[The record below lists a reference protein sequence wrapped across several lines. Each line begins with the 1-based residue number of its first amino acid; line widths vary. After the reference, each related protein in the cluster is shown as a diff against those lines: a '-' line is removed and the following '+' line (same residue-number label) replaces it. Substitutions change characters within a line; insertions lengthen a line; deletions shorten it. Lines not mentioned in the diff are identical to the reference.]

1 VSTLLFVSDAKVVHE
16 PDPPLNS
23 PVKSSKSKN
32 SQTRK
37 GIVMKRPVSTFGLL
51 VVLTIFLTACAT
63 SYQPVPPITPV
74 DVDAGGYA
82 LKTQNMLVVLDASSS
97 MDDGYQQW
105 KKFDIATSVVG
116 NMAQTIP
123 SDMGIKSGL
132 RIFGGDPNLTKK
144 SSTLILDMGDF
155 DKAAFAKAL
164 STVTKAGGP
173 SPLGKA
179 ASAISTDLDGLEGK
193 TALILVTDA
202 AGMGTQPPASAM
214 AVKETFGDS
223 LCVYPILIG
232 DDANGKKLMDGIA
245 QIGGCGFA
253 TNADDLASG
262 QQMADYVRNIFVGD
276 MMDSDGDGVSDATDK
291 CPGTPAGVKV
301 DAVGCPLDSDKDG
314 VPDYLDKCPG
324 TPAGV
329 KVDSIGCPLDSDGD
343 GVPDS
348 LDKCPG
354 TPAGVKVDAAGC
366 PLTVLQS
373 GAVSWTF
380 NEINFEISKAD
391 IKPASYGILDEI
403 AAALGANP
411 QLKVV
416 VEGHTDSSGARAFNM
431 DLSNRR
437 AQAVVD
443 YLVGKGVSPSRLS
456 AKGYGPDRPI
466 AENATKLGR
475 SKNRRVQFTKVN

>member
-1 VSTLLFVSDAKVVHE
+1 MKH
-16 PDPPLNS
+16 
-23 PVKSSKSKN
+23 PVFKLAF
-32 SQTRK
+32 
-37 GIVMKRPVSTFGLL
+37 M
-51 VVLTIFLTACAT
+51 LTVAMLMSACAT
-63 SYQPVPPITPV
+63 SYEPVPPITPV
-74 DVDAGGYA
+74 GVDAGGYA
-82 LKTQNMLVVLDASSS
+82 LKTQNMLVILDASSS
-97 MDDGYQQW
+97 MDEGYQQW
-105 KKFDIATSVVG
+105 KKLDIATSVVG

-123 SDMGIKSGL
+123 ADMGIKSGL
-132 RIFGGDPNLTKK
+132 RIFGGDPDLTRK
-144 SSTLILDMGDF
+144 SSTLIVDMGDF
-155 DKAAFAKAL
+155 DKAAFTKGL
-164 STVTKAGGP
+164 STVSKAGGP

-179 ASAISTDLDGLEGK
+179 ASAIAADLEGLEGK
-193 TALILVTDA
+193 TALIIVSDA
-202 AGMGTQPPASAM
+202 AGMGTQPPATAM
-214 AVKETFGDS
+214 AIKEKFGDS

-232 DDANGKKLMDGIA
+232 DDADGKKLMDELA
-245 QIGGCGFA
+245 RIGGCGFA
-253 TNADDLASG
+253 TTADDLASG
-262 QQMADYVRNIFVGD
+262 QEMADYVRKIFIGEII
-276 MMDSDGDGVSDATDK
+276 DSDGDGVADAMDK

-301 DAVGCPLDSDKDG
+301 DALGCPLDSDKDG

-329 KVDSIGCPLDSDGD
+329 KVDSTGCPLDSDGD

-354 TPAGVKVDAAGC
+354 TPAGVKVDASGC

-380 NEINFEISKAD
+380 NEINFEVSKAD
-391 IKPASYGILDEI
+391 IKPSSYGILDEI

-416 VEGHTDSSGARAFNM
+416 VEGHTDSSGAHAFNM
-431 DLSNRR
+431 DLSKRR

-466 AENATKLGR
+466 ADNATKLGR
-475 SKNRRVQFTKVN
+475 SKNRRVQFTKVD

>member
-1 VSTLLFVSDAKVVHE
+1 MKHPVATLA
-16 PDPPLNS
+16 
-23 PVKSSKSKN
+23 
-32 SQTRK
+32 
-37 GIVMKRPVSTFGLL
+37 
-51 VVLTIFLTACAT
+51 VVLMIAALMSACAT
-63 SYQPVPPITPV
+63 SYQPVPPVSPV
-74 DVDAGGYA
+74 EVDAGGHA
-82 LKTQNMLVVLDASSS
+82 LKAQNMLVILDASSS
-97 MDDGYQQW
+97 MGQGYQQW
-105 KKFDIATSVVG
+105 KKLDIATSVVG

-123 SDMGIKSGL
+123 ADMGIKSGL
-132 RIFGGDPNLTKK
+132 RIFGGDPKLTRK
-144 SSTLILDMGDF
+144 SSTMIYDMGDF

-164 STVTKAGGP
+164 STVSEAGGP

-179 ASAISTDLDGLEGK
+179 SSAIAMDLEGLDGK
-193 TALILVTDA
+193 TAVIILTDA
-202 AGMGTQPPASAM
+202 KDMGIRPPASAN
-214 AVKETFGDS
+214 ALKEKFGDS
-223 LCVYPILIG
+223 LCLYPILIG
-232 DDANGKKLMDGIA
+232 DDANGKKLMA
-245 QIGGCGFA
+245 EVARIGGCGFA
-253 TNADDLASG
+253 ANADDLASG
-262 QQMADYVRNIFVGD
+262 QQMADYVKKIFIGD
-276 MMDSDGDGVSDATDK
+276 MMDSDGDGVGDAMDK

-301 DAVGCPLDSDKDG
+301 DTTGCPLDSDKDG
-314 VPDYLDKCPG
+314 VADYLDKCPG

-329 KVDSIGCPLDSDGD
+329 KVDSTGCPLDSDGD
-343 GVPDS
+343 GVPNS

-354 TPAGVKVDAAGC
+354 TPAGVKVDASGC

-380 NEINFEISKAD
+380 NEINFEVSKAD

-416 VEGHTDSSGARAFNM
+416 VEGHTDNTGAHAFNM

-437 AQAVVD
+437 AEAVMG

-466 AENATKLGR
+466 ADNATKLGR

>member
-1 VSTLLFVSDAKVVHE
+1 MKH
-16 PDPPLNS
+16 
-23 PVKSSKSKN
+23 PVFKLAFMLMSAALMS
-32 SQTRK
+32 
-37 GIVMKRPVSTFGLL
+37 
-51 VVLTIFLTACAT
+51 ACAT
-63 SYQPVPPITPV
+63 SYQPVPPVLPV
-74 DVDAGGYA
+74 GVDAGGHA
-82 LKTQNMLVVLDASSS
+82 LKTQNMLVILDASSS
-97 MDDGYQQW
+97 MGEGYQQW
-105 KKFDIATSVVG
+105 KKLDIATSVVG

-123 SDMGIKSGL
+123 MDMGIKSGL
-132 RIFGGDPNLTKK
+132 RIFGGDPDLTRK
-144 SSTLILDMGDF
+144 SSTLIVDMGDF
-155 DKAAFAKAL
+155 DKASFLKAL
-164 STVTKAGGP
+164 STVSKAGGT

-179 ASAISTDLDGLEGK
+179 ASAIATDLEGLEGK
-193 TALILVTDA
+193 TALIIVTDA
-202 AGMGTQPPASAM
+202 AGMGTRPPASAM
-214 AVKETFGDS
+214 AVKEKFGDS

-232 DDANGKKLMDGIA
+232 DDANGKKLMDEFA

-253 TNADDLASG
+253 TTADDLASG
-262 QQMADYVRNIFVGD
+262 QQMADYVRKIFIGE
-276 MMDSDGDGVSDATDK
+276 MMDSDGDGVADAMDK

-329 KVDSIGCPLDSDGD
+329 KVDSTGCPLDRDGD

-354 TPAGVKVDAAGC
+354 TPAGVKVDASGC
-366 PLTVLQS
+366 PITVL
-373 GAVSWTF
+373 GAGAATWTF
-380 NEINFEISKAD
+380 NNINFEVSKAD
-391 IKPASYGILDEI
+391 IKSSSYGILDEI

-416 VEGHTDSSGARAFNM
+416 VEGHTDNTGARSFNM

-437 AQAVVD
+437 AKAVVD

-466 AENATKLGR
+466 ADNATKLGR
-475 SKNRRVQFTKVN
+475 SKNRRVQFTKVD